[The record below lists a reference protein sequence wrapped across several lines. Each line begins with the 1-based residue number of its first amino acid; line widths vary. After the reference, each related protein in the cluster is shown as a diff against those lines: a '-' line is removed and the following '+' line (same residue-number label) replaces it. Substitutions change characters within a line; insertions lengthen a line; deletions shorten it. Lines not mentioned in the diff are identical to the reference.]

1 MRRPAALL
9 ALLVLLTGC
18 GEAAA
23 SPRPRAART
32 VASAVRTAAP
42 AAPTAA
48 RPVDRLT
55 AIARLRYAI
64 ESHGATARA
73 KLHRVGADPVLR
85 RTLASGD
92 VAAMRRYVRG
102 RFRAVWY
109 GWHVSRVRVLRG
121 SQVLEDAGV
130 PFVVAPS
137 QMTLRGAGG
146 PYTLQ
151 VSIQDEIGFV
161 KFTYRNDHVW
171 AVVRGT
177 RPGDVRTLLPAAAH
191 ARLPAHG
198 KVRLAGRRY
207 AVRSF
212 REAALGG
219 EPVRVWI
226 LAPA

>member
-23 SPRPRAART
+23 APRAT
-32 VASAVRTAAP
+32 RTAAAP
-42 AAPTAA
+42 ARRAAAGTAPI
-48 RPVDRLT
+48 DRLT

-73 KLHRVGADPVLR
+73 KLHRVGADRVLR

-92 VAAMRRYVRG
+92 LAAMRRYVRG

-121 SQVLEDAGV
+121 SRILLDVGV

-137 QMTLRGAGG
+137 QMTLPGAGG

-177 RPGDVRTLLPAAAH
+177 RPGHLRTLLPAAADAH
-191 ARLPAHG
+191 LPARG
-198 KVRLAGRRY
+198 TVKLAGRRY

-212 REAALGG
+212 RETALGG
-219 EPVRVWI
+219 EPLTVWI